1 MKSIGIDIGG
11 TSIKVGLFQQ
21 GELLQSERIEGISSL
36 KQLDG
41 FLRND
46 LIKNFATSN
55 NFLGFG
61 FGVPGVISNSI
72 VMSCPNLP
80 WLEDINIKEFVTS
93 IYPKSLCKIDNDAN
107 VAALGEA
114 LYGSGKNY
122 TSFAFL
128 TIGTGIG
135 GGLIIDS
142 KIFRGPGGMAGE
154 IGHLN
159 ANHSKICNCGSQGC
173 IEAIASASSMEQE
186 AKSLGMTT
194 NSLPNLITQAMSGDN
209 KSKIIFEK
217 SGEAMG
223 HALSQINLLT
233 DIRTFIFGGGG
244 SPSLKLWL
252 PSIIKVMEKR
262 CFGRNPRQDFIFQE
276 ASLGNQSGMFG
287 ATSLLNNN

>member
-21 GELLQSERIEGISSL
+21 GKLLQSERVEGVSSL
-36 KQLDG
+36 KKLDD

-46 LIKNFATSN
+46 LISKFATN
-55 NFLGFG
+55 DNFLGFG
-61 FGVPGVISNSI
+61 FGAPGVISNST
-72 VMSCPNLP
+72 VMSCPNLS
-80 WLEDINIKEFVTS
+80 WLEGENIKEIVTS
-93 IYPKSLCKIDNDAN
+93 VYPNSLCKIDNDAN

-122 TSFAFL
+122 ASFAFL

-135 GGLIIDS
+135 GGLIIDG

-159 ANHSKICNCGSQGC
+159 ANHSKICSCGSQGC
-173 IEAIASASSMEQE
+173 IEAIASASSMERE
-186 AKSLGMTT
+186 AESLGLPS
-194 NSLPNLITQAMSGDN
+194 SLPDLITEAMNGDAA
-209 KSKIIFEK
+209 SKTIFEK

-244 SPSLKLWL
+244 SPSLQLWA
-252 PSIIKVMEKR
+252 PNITKVMEGR
-262 CFGRNPRQDFIFQE
+262 CFGRNVKRDFILKE
-276 ASLGNQSGMFG
+276 ASLGNQSGIFG
-287 ATSLLNNN
+287 AASLINND